1 MSRYGTTRVH
11 GKSTKIHRVIWE
23 QAHGM
28 KIPDGCVIHH
38 VDGNGNN
45 NDLSNL
51 QLMTKSEHSLLHA
64 RLRRE
69 GRDVVDPNDKDVQRT
84 RARSKKWNDSHRE
97 HARQYYQ
104 EHKDQ
109 ILASAKRYQT
119 RNADK
124 IKVRR
129 TKYYNENREEIL
141 AQHAAYRKA
150 HIDEVLARD
159 ARYRATHR
167 EELRAYKLEH
177 RDILIAQKRLWDA
190 KRKGCPPEEI
200 QRLEETVRIEKER
213 YAERHKE

>member
-1 MSRYGTTRVH
+1 MSRYVTVEIR
-11 GKSTKIHRVIWE
+11 GKYKKLHRVIWE
-23 QAHGM
+23 KAHGM

-45 NDLSNL
+45 NDLSKL
-51 QLMTKSEHSLLHA
+51 QLMTRSEHSLLHA

-84 RARSKKWNDSHRE
+84 RARSKKWNDSHKA
-97 HARQYYQ
+97 HARAYYH

-109 ILASAKRYQT
+109 IRASNERYRT

-124 IKVRR
+124 IKASRANH
-129 TKYYNENREEIL
+129 YIENRDSIL
-141 AQHAAYRKA
+141 EQAAEYRKA
-150 HIDEVLARD
+150 HVSEIRLRN
-159 ARYRATHR
+159 ARYRADHR
-167 EELRAYKLEH
+167 EEIKAYKLEH

-190 KRKGCPPEEI
+190 KRKGCSPEEI